1 MAGIYDKLKQFSQT
15 NTVGKQE
22 EPSSPPSSPASKI
35 PEKLLN
41 IPGVVNGS
49 QLIGALEKRD
59 NDKKSFL
66 ESIGVENKANAVGS
80 YGFKQTMYD
89 SSHLVYPPGD
99 LSLSELSK
107 QAKDETFQNVAI
119 ENILFIDTETTGLA
133 GGTGTL
139 PFLIGIG
146 YFNTGGFCV
155 DQYLMRDYDEEPA
168 VLYALRPVFEQAD
181 ALVTYNG
188 KCFDIPVLHSR
199 FLINRS
205 RFAFDHFPHLDLLHP
220 ARRFWKH
227 SLPDCRLSTLESH
240 IFDHQ
245 RAEDIPGELI
255 PYVYFDFLRGIRIRR
270 MKPVLA
276 HNVEDIFSLA
286 MLTAKTCRMLKN
298 PISEVQNAYELIG
311 VARYYQDDGNLD
323 QACRCFEEAIQSNE
337 LTDSHKYQV
346 SRHLSLLYKRQR
358 LYSQAK
364 SIWFK
369 MIEDFHDCFAY
380 IELAKHFEHRARQLD
395 KALELTE
402 NAITLTNMLS
412 THGNINHNVLKFKEK
427 LFHRRQ
433 RLIKKLGIDPISC

>member
-15 NTVGKQE
+15 NTVGKKE
-22 EPSSPPSSPASKI
+22 ELSSAPSSSASKI

-41 IPGVVNGS
+41 IPGVVSGS
-49 QLIGALEKRD
+49 QLIGALENRD
-59 NDKKSFL
+59 NNKKEFL
-66 ESIGVENKANAVGS
+66 ESIGVENTENAAGS
-80 YGFKQTMYD
+80 YGFKQTIYD
-89 SSHLVYPPGD
+89 SNHLLYPPGD

-107 QAKDETFQNVAI
+107 QAKDEAFQDVTI
-119 ENILFIDTETTGLA
+119 EKILFIDTETTGLA

-146 YFNTGGFCV
+146 YFDKSGFCV

-168 VLYALRPVFEQAD
+168 VLYALRSIFEQAD

-240 IFDHQ
+240 LFNHQ

-255 PYVYFDFLRGIRIRR
+255 PYVYFDFLRGIRIPR

-298 PISEVQNAYELIG
+298 PMSEIRNAYELIG

-323 QACRCFEEAIQSNE
+323 QACQCFEEAIGSNE
-337 LTDSHKYQV
+337 LTWNHKYQV
-346 SRHLSLLYKRQR
+346 YRHLSLLYKRQR
-358 LYSQAK
+358 LFSQAK
-364 SIWFK
+364 FIWLK
-369 MIEDFHDCFAY
+369 MIEEFHDCFAY

-395 KALELTE
+395 KALEHTE
-402 NAITLTNMLS
+402 KAITLVNMLS
-412 THGNINHNVLKFKEK
+412 TQGKVNHNVLKFKEK
-427 LFHRRQ
+427 LYHRRQ
-433 RLIKKLGIDPISC
+433 RLFKKLGIDPKS